1 MRRPACLLQVA
12 ILLSPAL
19 ACPSAFAWGC
29 KGHQT
34 VALIAEKH
42 LSPSAR
48 QLANDLLPTD
58 PGRPNTT
65 AHPCG
70 TTGLD
75 PLASASTWADAVRDK
90 DIDAAWHFIDIPRGA
105 EGDDLTTAFCGAKSC
120 ITAAIEAQIKCLKDT
135 HADPKLRAAALRYII
150 HFVGDIHQPLHCT
163 TNGDR
168 GGNCVPLT
176 YFKTKPKPNTETNN
190 DADDYAPNLHGVW
203 DKEIIEKS
211 MKARG
216 FTTAQAYAAALD
228 AAFQSEFPAWQSD
241 GIHVADWAIDSHQH
255 AEDISYGDLP
265 KLITIDKHPDADVQ
279 KCSDNH
285 RIGNRMLHKHIIV
298 GQPYQDEV
306 SEVIDE
312 RLAMAGLRLA
322 MILNDA
328 AANLN

>member
-1 MRRPACLLQVA
+1 MNRLARIFQLL
-12 ILLSPAL
+12 ILLSPLA

-42 LSPSAR
+42 LSPGAK
-48 QLANDLLPTD
+48 QLANSVLPTD

-65 AHPCG
+65 LFPCG
-70 TTGLD
+70 TQGLD
-75 PLASASTWADAVRDK
+75 PFAAAATWADAVRDK

-105 EGDDLTTAFCGAKSC
+105 EGDVVHDFCGPKSC
-120 ITAAIEAQIKCLKDT
+120 ITAALDDQIKVLKDT
-135 HADPKLRAAALRYII
+135 HADPKLRSAALRYII
-150 HFVGDIHQPLHCT
+150 HLVGDLHQPLHCT

-176 YFKTKPKPNTETNN
+176 FFKTKPKPNTDTTT
-190 DADDYAPNLHGVW
+190 DTDDYAPNLHGIW
-203 DKEIIEKS
+203 DKEILEKS

-216 FTTAQAYAAALD
+216 FTTAQAYANALD
-228 AAFQSEFPAWQSD
+228 AAFQADFPVWQTD
-241 GIHVADWAIDSHQH
+241 GIHIPDWAIDSHDH

-265 KLITIDKHPDADVQ
+265 KLIAIDKHPDADVQ
-279 KCSDNH
+279 KCSDNR
-285 RIGNRMLHKHIIV
+285 RIGNRMLHKHIV
-298 GQPYQDEV
+298 TGQPYQDEV
-306 SEVIDE
+306 SDVIDE

-322 MILNDA
+322 MILNDV

>member
-1 MRRPACLLQVA
+1 MNRLTRLLRVA
-12 ILLSPAL
+12 ALLSPAL
-19 ACPSAFAWGC
+19 TCPSAFGWGC

-42 LSPSAR
+42 LTPAAK
-48 QLANDLLPTD
+48 QLANTILPTD
-58 PGRPNTT
+58 PGRPKTT
-65 AHPCG
+65 PFPCG

-75 PLASASTWADAVRDK
+75 PFAAASTWADAVRDK

-105 EGDDLTTAFCGAKSC
+105 DGDVITAFCGAKSC
-120 ITAAIEAQIKCLKDT
+120 ITAALEAQIKCLKDT

-176 YFKTKPKPNTETNN
+176 YFKTKAKPNT
-190 DADDYAPNLHGVW
+190 DSKDDLDDYAPNLHGIW
-203 DKEIIEKS
+203 DKEVIEKS
-211 MKARG
+211 MQARG
-216 FTTAQAYAAALD
+216 FPTAQAYATALD
-228 AAFQSEFPAWQSD
+228 SSFQSEFPVWQSA
-241 GIHVADWAIDSHQH
+241 GIHIDDWAIDSHQH

-265 KLITIDKHPDADVQ
+265 NLVAIDKHPDADVQ
-279 KCSDNH
+279 KCSDNR
-285 RIGNRMLHKHIIV
+285 RIGNRMLHKHIVV

-306 SEVIDE
+306 SGVIDE

-322 MILNDA
+322 MILNDI